1 MTAPARGFRPPAV
14 PLITI
19 DPYTSC
25 WSMTDRL
32 FDDWSRHWTGTKF
45 PLFAV
50 LRVDGR
56 SYRVAGGPEWAIETA
71 EQMNVTVAPTRT
83 IYRFACGPVELSLVF
98 TTPLLLDD
106 LELLARPVGYVDA
119 VARSLDGAPHDV
131 ALYLDI
137 TGAWAVNLPHEK
149 VIWQQRR
156 LDGLAVLSMR
166 SVDQPILA
174 KAGDDLRID
183 WGTIFLAVPMVQG
196 EALVGDI
203 DFCRDGFI
211 RAGGLADTN
220 LLPMPRKTTYWG
232 EAVLAVRLGLDCSGE
247 DAGRSHAIVAYD
259 DEYSAEYFG
268 TWLRPWWR
276 RGGADAD
283 AMLRAAAREHDE
295 VVEQCR
301 AFDESV
307 LEAAEQVGGVEYA
320 ALLGLVYRQA
330 VSAHK
335 LAVSPDGRPFFFSKE
350 NFSNACMATVDVTFP
365 SCPVFALYN
374 PDVLKAMLEP
384 VFDYAASERWP
395 HPFPPHDIGTY
406 PKGNGQVYRNFH
418 KPEST
423 DPLDSQMPI
432 EEAGNMLIM
441 AAAIAAREGSADY
454 AARHWPQL
462 SQWAAYLE
470 EFGLDPES
478 QLCTDDFGGMVPHS
492 ANLSVKAIVGLGAYA
507 QLARMQ
513 GDAPTAQ
520 RYAAVAGR
528 YAAEWQR
535 LADDT
540 GHSRLAFDQAGTW
553 SLKYNMVW
561 DALLDLRL
569 FPRDLVA
576 RELAWYET
584 RRMRYG
590 IPLDSR
596 GNAAKPEWQM
606 WIATMSDDPDQFRR
620 IVQDV
625 HRYVNETPS
634 RVPVSDLYLADSG
647 RQRGWQA
654 RSVVGGFFMPLL
666 KAAMRESDRSI
677 G

>member
-1 MTAPARGFRPPAV
+1 MA
-14 PLITI
+14 
-19 DPYTSC
+19 
-25 WSMTDRL
+25 DRL
-32 FDDWSRHWTGTKF
+32 FDEWPRHWTGTRF

-56 SYRVAGGPEWAIETA
+56 CFRVAGGPEWTIEPA
-71 EQMNVTVAPTRT
+71 EQLEVVVAPTRT
-83 IYRFACGPVELSLVF
+83 IYRFGCDAVALTLVF

-106 LELLARPVGYVDA
+106 LELLARPAGYVDA
-119 VARSLDGAPHDV
+119 VVESLDGAPHEV
-131 ALYLDI
+131 SLYLDL

-149 VIWQQRR
+149 VTWQRRR

-166 SVDQPILA
+166 SVEQPILA

-183 WGTIFLAVPMVQG
+183 WGTVFLAVPTAQS

-211 RAGGLADTN
+211 TDGRLSDAN

-232 EAVLAVRLGLDCSGE
+232 EAVLAVRLDLDCSGRN
-247 DAGRSHAIVAYD
+247 ASRGYAIIAYD
-259 DEYSAEYFG
+259 DEYSVEYFG
-268 TWLRPWWR
+268 NWLRPWWR
-276 RGGADAD
+276 RNGADAET
-283 AMLRAAAREHDE
+283 MLVAAAREHDA
-295 VVEQCR
+295 VVARCR

-307 LEAAEQVGGVEYA
+307 LGAAGQVGGAEYA
-320 ALLGLVYRQA
+320 ALVGLVYRQA

-335 LAVSPDGRPFFFSKE
+335 LTASPDGRPFFFSKE

-365 SCPVFALYN
+365 SCPVFVLYN
-374 PDVLKAMLEP
+374 PDVLKAMLDP
-384 VFDYAASERWP
+384 VFDYAASEHWP
-395 HPFPPHDIGTY
+395 YPFPPHDIGTY

-441 AAAIAAREGSADY
+441 VAAIAAREGNAGY
-454 AARHWPQL
+454 ASRHWPL
-462 SQWAAYLE
+462 LTQWAAYLE
-470 EFGLDPES
+470 EFGLDPQS

-492 ANLSVKAIVGLGAYA
+492 ANLSAKAIVGLGAYA
-507 QLARMQ
+507 QLARMK
-513 GDAPTAQ
+513 GDATTAQ
-520 RYAAVAGR
+520 RFAAVAGR
-528 YAAEWQR
+528 YAADWQR
-535 LADDT
+535 LAEDS
-540 GHSRLAFDQAGTW
+540 GHSRLAFDQPATW

-561 DALLDLRL
+561 DRLLDLRL
-569 FPRDLVA
+569 FPRELVA

-590 IPLDSR
+590 IPLDSLS
-596 GNAAKPEWQM
+596 NVAKPEWQM
-606 WIATMSDDPDQFRR
+606 WVAAMSDDPDQIRR

-625 HRYVNETPS
+625 YRYVDETPS
-634 RVPVSDLYLADSG
+634 RVPLSDFYLADSG

-654 RSVVGGFFMPLL
+654 RSVVGGLFMPLL
-666 KAAMRESDRSI
+666 KEAMRKADRAV